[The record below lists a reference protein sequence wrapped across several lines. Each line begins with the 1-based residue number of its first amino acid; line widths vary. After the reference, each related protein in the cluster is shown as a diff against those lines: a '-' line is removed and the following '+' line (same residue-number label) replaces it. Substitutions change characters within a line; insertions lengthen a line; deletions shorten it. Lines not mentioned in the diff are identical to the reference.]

1 MAKKTHP
8 SKHNSLALA
17 ISRLN
22 SSWPLSS
29 EGQQEWGRVGGEG
42 WGGSQPLKKPLEV
55 SVRKPIHYW
64 DLPAKEDTPEV
75 RFEPALELSGGG
87 IGGRGGD
94 PPTTGLLLAER
105 KPEGGGRNTASSRL
119 LIG

>member
-42 WGGSQPLKKPLEV
+42 WNLTEGEIWA
-55 SVRKPIHYW
+55 R
-64 DLPAKEDTPEV
+64 E
-75 RFEPALELSGGG
+75 
-87 IGGRGGD
+87 
-94 PPTTGLLLAER
+94 
-105 KPEGGGRNTASSRL
+105 EGGVTFLKGAL
-119 LIG
+119 P